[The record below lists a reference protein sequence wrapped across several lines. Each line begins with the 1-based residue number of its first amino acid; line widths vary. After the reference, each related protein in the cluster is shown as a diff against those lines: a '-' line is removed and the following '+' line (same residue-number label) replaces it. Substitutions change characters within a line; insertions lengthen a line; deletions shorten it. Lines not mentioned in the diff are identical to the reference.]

1 MKLRYYGGNC
11 KWWHF
16 TPNERYPALKS
27 KFDQIMSGGSE
38 NPLVNYLMKAAK
50 SFHQ

>member
-11 KWWHF
+11 KWWYF
-16 TPNERYPALKS
+16 TPDERYPALKS
-27 KFDQIMSGGSE
+27 KFDEIMNGRSE